1 MLMLGFHHLGAF
13 SILSRTLCGLS
24 TPAISQTTTGMS
36 ISSLWDIYEKHTIS
50 LLRQLSKEL
59 LRVDLAA
66 KVTSKGQITIPKE
79 VRDALGI
86 TEGDQIVF
94 RVEQHRALLAKTPNL
109 LDLAGAVEVPAAKRG
124 VAWDEVR
131 RSTRRARAEARR

>member
-1 MLMLGFHHLGAF
+1 M
-13 SILSRTLCGLS
+13 
-24 TPAISQTTTGMS
+24 
-36 ISSLWDIYEKHTIS
+36 
-50 LLRQLSKEL
+50 
-59 LRVDLAA
+59 DLAA

-86 TEGDQIVF
+86 TEGDQVVF

-109 LDLAGAVEVPAAKRG
+109 IDLAGTVDVPAAKRG

-131 RSTRRARAEARR
+131 RNTRRTRAEARR